1 MLTKSERQTL
11 REKLTEYEG
20 NVPHMYLDTNGNV
33 TVGVGH
39 LLSTAAATQK
49 LPFIDDKTKKKA
61 TPEEIKTD
69 FETVSKLPRN
79 PDKPNVASF
88 YKKHT
93 KLVLTQPEID
103 ALTESHIDNFHSE
116 LKQKYVH
123 FSFYPKEVRL
133 ALFDMLFNLGMTK
146 LREQYIKFNMAIY
159 AKDWQKAADESHRRL
174 PVSAARSRYVKNLF
188 EKAAADAS
196 KNKKP

>member
-20 NVPHMYLDTNGNV
+20 NAPHMYLDTNGNV

-39 LLSTAAATQK
+39 LLSTVAAAQK
-49 LPFIDDKTKKKA
+49 LAFIVDKTKMKA
-61 TPEEIKTD
+61 TPEEIKAD
-69 FETVSKLPRN
+69 FEAVSKLPKVHN
-79 PDKPNVASF
+79 NLAPF
-88 YKKHT
+88 YKAYT

-116 LKQKYVH
+116 LMRKYVH

-133 ALFDMLFNLGMTK
+133 ALFDMLFNLGMKK
-146 LREQYIKFNMAIY
+146 LREMYIRFNMAIY
-159 AKDWQKAADESHRRL
+159 AKDWQKAADESHRKL
-174 PVSAARSRYVKNLF
+174 PVSTARNRYVKDLL
-188 EKAAADAS
+188 EKAAEYAN